1 MTEEN
6 NNPEAPQP
14 TPEPQQPQ
22 KSFLTKITIRIL
34 RGIINRL
41 ENTVQKLEAPPT
53 PQAET
58 ASQEG
63 ESQVTATT
71 EETQSEAAQP
81 ALEELRGWDKI
92 LRRVRDRAPLT
103 QSLPDWFLT
112 TVLVGGTLAIVWGA
126 VAIIPNQLLD
136 STSTPD
142 AEVSEKPQPPIP
154 LPEEKPVES
163 QPEVTPKEKSQP
175 KPQPETQPE
184 AEPELT
190 PEQGLIAAIQE
201 QVSEITTRYA
211 EGLIESIEANFRDG
225 RLIIAVSE
233 DWFTL
238 NKDRQDELAKEML
251 ARSRQLDFTKLV
263 LTTPDGK
270 LLARSPVVGENMV
283 ILQREQP
290 VSPSVKS

>member
-1 MTEEN
+1 MTDEN
-6 NNPEAPQP
+6 NNPEAPQS
-14 TPEPQQPQ
+14 TPAPEQPK
-22 KSFLTKITIRIL
+22 KSFLTNLTIRIL

-41 ENTVQKLEAPPT
+41 EKTVQKLEAPPT

-58 ASQEG
+58 VSPSSQEG
-63 ESQVTATT
+63 ESPMTATG
-71 EETQSEAAQP
+71 EEMQSEEAQP

-103 QSLPDWFLT
+103 QSLPDWILT

-136 STSTPD
+136 STSSSSPD
-142 AEVSEKPQPPIP
+142 AEVSEKPEPPIP
-154 LPEEKPVES
+154 VPEEKPVDS

-175 KPQPETQPE
+175 KSKSQPET
-184 AEPELT
+184 EPELT

-211 EGLIESIEANFRDG
+211 EGLIESIEANFQDG

-238 NKDRQDELAKEML
+238 SKNRQDELAKEML
-251 ARSRQLDFTKLV
+251 ARSRQLDFSKLV

-283 ILQREQP
+283 ILQRE
-290 VSPSVKS
+290 SSS

>member
-14 TPEPQQPQ
+14 TPEPEPPK
-22 KSFLTKITIRIL
+22 KSFLTTLTIRIL

-41 ENTVQKLEAPPT
+41 EKTVQTLEASPT

-71 EETQSEAAQP
+71 EETQSEPDQP

-126 VAIIPNQLLD
+126 VAIIPDQLLD
-136 STSTPD
+136 STPSSSPD
-142 AEVSEKPQPPIP
+142 AEVSEQPEPPIP
-154 LPEEKPVES
+154 VPEEKSVDSKPK
-163 QPEVTPKEKSQP
+163 VTPKEKSQP
-175 KPQPETQPE
+175 EPQPE

-225 RLIIAVSE
+225 RLIIAVGE

-238 NKDRQDELAKEML
+238 ENKRQDELAKEML

-263 LTTPDGK
+263 LTTPEGK

-283 ILQREQP
+283 ILQRENP
-290 VSPSVKS
+290 ASPSLES

>member
-1 MTEEN
+1 MTDEN
-6 NNPEAPQP
+6 NNPEAPQS
-14 TPEPQQPQ
+14 TPEPKQPK
-22 KSFLTKITIRIL
+22 KSFLTKFTIRIL

-41 ENTVQKLEAPPT
+41 EKTVQKLEAPPT
-53 PQAET
+53 LQTET
-58 ASQEG
+58 VSPSSQEG
-63 ESQVTATT
+63 ETPMTATG
-71 EETQSEAAQP
+71 EEMQSEQPQP

-92 LRRVRDRAPLT
+92 LWRVRDRAPLT
-103 QSLPDWFLT
+103 QSLPDWVLT

-126 VAIIPNQLLD
+126 VAIIPDQLLD
-136 STSTPD
+136 SSSSSSPD
-142 AEVSEKPQPPIP
+142 AEVSEKPEPPIP
-154 LPEEKPVES
+154 LPEEKPVDS
-163 QPEVTPKEKSQP
+163 KPEVTPKETPQP
-175 KPQPETQPE
+175 KSKPEPQPE

-225 RLIIAVSE
+225 RLIIAVGE

-238 NKDRQDELAKEML
+238 TKTRQDELAKEML

-270 LLARSPVVGENMV
+270 LIARSPVVGENMV
-283 ILQREQP
+283 ILQRQP
-290 VSPSVKS
+290 SS

>member
-1 MTEEN
+1 MTDEN
-6 NNPEAPQP
+6 NNPEAPQS
-14 TPEPQQPQ
+14 TPEPEPPK
-22 KSFLTKITIRIL
+22 KSFLTKFTIRIL

-41 ENTVQKLEAPPT
+41 EKTVQKLEAPPT
-53 PQAET
+53 PQT
-58 ASQEG
+58 VSPSSQEG
-63 ESQVTATT
+63 EVKGEG
-71 EETQSEAAQP
+71 EEMQSEEAQP

-126 VAIIPNQLLD
+126 VAIIPDQLLD
-136 STSTPD
+136 STPSSSRDT
-142 AEVSEKPQPPIP
+142 EVSEKPEPPIP
-154 LPEEKPVES
+154 VPEEKPVDS
-163 QPEVTPKEKSQP
+163 KPEVTPKETPQP
-175 KPQPETQPE
+175 KSKPEPQPE

-211 EGLIESIEANFRDG
+211 EGLIESIEANFQDG
-225 RLIIAVSE
+225 RLIIAVGE

-238 NKDRQDELAKEML
+238 PKDRQDELAKEML

-283 ILQREQP
+283 ILQRE
-290 VSPSVKS
+290 PSS

>member
-1 MTEEN
+1 MTDEN
-6 NNPEAPQP
+6 TNPEAAQP
-14 TPEPQQPQ
+14 TPEPEKPK
-22 KSFLTKITIRIL
+22 KSFLTQLTIRIL

-41 ENTVQKLEAPPT
+41 EKTVQTLEASPT
-53 PQAET
+53 PQTET

-63 ESQVTATT
+63 ESEEVAAEEQV
-71 EETQSEAAQP
+71 QSEPAQP

-103 QSLPDWFLT
+103 QSLPDWILT

-126 VAIIPNQLLD
+126 VAIIPDQLFD
-136 STSTPD
+136 STPSSSPD
-142 AEVSEKPQPPIP
+142 AEVSEKPEPPIAP
-154 LPEEKPVES
+154 PEEKPEES
-163 QPEVTPKEKSQP
+163 KPDVTPEEKSQP
-175 KPQPETQPE
+175 EPE

-225 RLIIAVSE
+225 RLIIAVGE

-238 NKDRQDELAKEML
+238 ENKRQDELAKEML

-263 LTTPDGK
+263 LTTPEGK

-283 ILQREQP
+283 ILQRDNP
-290 VSPSVKS
+290 ASPSVES